1 MRVETL
7 LKQME
12 VKRDPRDGRYR
23 LMEINARHWMWHSL
37 AAACGVNLSL
47 AAYRDAI
54 GQPFIAPRQKD
65 GRKWSVAIK
74 DFSDGVREVRRHEL
88 GVVHWLGSYR
98 GLRVDGVLSFSDPLP
113 GAISAGRIV
122 RKGLARRARRGA
134 PATPDDAGD
143 GVTAASDT
151 EQR

>member
-74 DFSDGVREVRRHEL
+74 DFSDGVREVRRREL
-88 GVVHWLGSYR
+88 GVVEWLGSYR
-98 GLRVDGVLSFSDPLP
+98 GLRVDGVLSLSDPLP
-113 GAISAGRIV
+113 GLKSLGRIV
-122 RKGLARRARRGA
+122 RRRLPGGA
-134 PATPDDAGD
+134 
-143 GVTAASDT
+143 AAQPSHGAVAED
-151 EQR
+151 EK